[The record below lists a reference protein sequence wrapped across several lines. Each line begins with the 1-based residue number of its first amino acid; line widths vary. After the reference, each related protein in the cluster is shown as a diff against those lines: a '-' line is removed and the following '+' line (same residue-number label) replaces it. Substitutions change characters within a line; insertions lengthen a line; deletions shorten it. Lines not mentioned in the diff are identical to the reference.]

1 VLGDE
6 DDLNRSEMLVG
17 KVNHVKYERI
27 PEGMEAT
34 VKIRYKDAGTAGT
47 LAYDDTGNIRV
58 DFLQDAKGVA
68 PGQSAVFYEGD
79 DVLGGGTIHR
89 YRSGL

>member
-1 VLGDE
+1 
-6 DDLNRSEMLVG
+6 MLVG
-17 KVNHVKYERI
+17 KINHIKYERI

-34 VKIRYKDAGTAGT
+34 VKIRYKDAGTAGM
-47 LAYDDTGNIRV
+47 LSYDASGNV
-58 DFLQDAKGVA
+58 HVEFLQDAKGVA